1 MKKKKKKKKKT
12 TTACAP
18 LVDTQ
23 QLLPLRRDPRRI
35 RELGVGLNTDASKLN
50 NATALLSVLL
60 ARSTPTPPKKDDDD
74 DDDVVDLAKGV
85 AARKEARK
93 GEEEEE
99 EQRRKVESILA
110 LEKFFAARV
119 ARGDVER
126 AKRDATE
133 SKRETTT
140 SKKDE
145 SMTQS
150 VVDEDAIV
158 EQKKRK
164 YRA

>member
-1 MKKKKKKKKKT
+1 MKKKKKKKKT

-60 ARSTPTPPKKDDDD
+60 ARSTPTPPKDDDD

-93 GEEEEE
+93 EKKKKNKEGKSNRFSRWRNSSPRGWREAMSTARKMR
-99 EQRRKVESILA
+99 QDQGKRR
-110 LEKFFAARV
+110 
-119 ARGDVER
+119 R
-126 AKRDATE
+126 AKRTN
-133 SKRETTT
+133 R
-140 SKKDE
+140 
-145 SMTQS
+145 
-150 VVDEDAIV
+150 
-158 EQKKRK
+158 
-164 YRA
+164 